1 MNFEIFKEKFLT
13 TEGRLNR
20 LKYFKYLV
28 FSILGFLIVD
38 IALQVPVAIITGD
51 AEGTLTKAV
60 NVVAQFCW
68 FMIYL
73 CLVIR
78 RLHDL
83 DRRDLFAFLVLIP
96 FVNILFEI
104 YLLFFKGTNGFNKY
118 GPDPLL

>member
-1 MNFEIFKEKFLT
+1 MNFETFKEKFLT

-20 LKYFKYLV
+20 LKYFKYLLI
-28 FSILGFLIVD
+28 SIIGFLVVD
-38 IALQVPVAIITGD
+38 IALQMPVAIITGD
-51 AEGTLTKAV
+51 SEGTLITIV
-60 NVVAQFCW
+60 NGVAQFAW

-83 DRRDLFAFLVLIP
+83 NRRDLFAFLVLVP
-96 FVNILFEI
+96 LVNLIFEI
-104 YLLFFKGTNGFNKY
+104 YLLFFKGTNGFNQY